1 MQITLFTITLLASV
15 ASARDFVLFDD
26 ANYNG
31 AAHIEARNND
41 AACWNLNG
49 KGDRASSVGGD
60 AGCTTFFRER
70 DCRGSSWQQ
79 RGSAPTV
86 PSFLNDH
93 IWSFRNQC

>member
-1 MQITLFTITLLASV
+1 MKITLFAVTLLASL
-15 ASARDFVLFDD
+15 ASAREFVLFDD

-31 AAHIEARNND
+31 ASHREIRNTD
-41 AACWNLNG
+41 GACWNLNG

-60 AGCTTFFRER
+60 GGCTTFFRER

-86 PSFLNDH
+86 PGFLNDH

>member
-1 MQITLFTITLLASV
+1 MKLTFLSALLVSAV
-15 ASARDFVLFDD
+15 SAREFLLFEHT
-26 ANYNG
+26 NYQGASHLEIQPNG
-31 AAHIEARNND
+31 PT
-41 AACWNLNG
+41 CWNLNG

-60 AGCTTFFRER
+60 SGCTTFFRER

-86 PSFLNDH
+86 PSFLNDN